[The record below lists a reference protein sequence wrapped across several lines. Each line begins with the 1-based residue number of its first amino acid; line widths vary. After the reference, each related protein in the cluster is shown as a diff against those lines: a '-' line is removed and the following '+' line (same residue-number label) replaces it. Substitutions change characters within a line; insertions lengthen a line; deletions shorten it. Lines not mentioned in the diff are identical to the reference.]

1 MLADDAQL
9 DYDQINDECMM
20 VDGEYW
26 VSYRDHKNMEVKSS
40 MQMDETMALPDKSYC
55 CLAYDDSEDNVNKN
69 YELLYA
75 CEELT
80 AD

>member
-9 DYDQINDECMM
+9 DYDQINMICMM

-26 VSYRDHKNMEVKSS
+26 VSYSNHKDEEVKIS
-40 MQMDETMALPDKSYC
+40 MKMDETAALPDKSYC
-55 CLAYDDSEDNVNKN
+55 CLAYDDSEENVN